1 MMTWLILR
9 EKQARYNNKEYINH
23 PNIMKIKRKIND
35 TAPVF
40 YFQLC
45 SSKVDLKIQ
54 KLDSKKACQE
64 KEIPLK

>member
-1 MMTWLILR
+1 MMTWLILQ
-9 EKQARYNNKEYINH
+9 EKQGRYNNKEYINH